1 MQRTFKVHRSVDS
14 EARHFALVEASQAI
28 WSPIAWIASGNVVER
43 GCAELSPSPYSHPNG
58 LLRKVGQSF
67 ECLRDAS
74 FNNESGK

>member
-1 MQRTFKVHRSVDS
+1 VESTLKVHRSV
-14 EARHFALVEASQAI
+14 EASKAI

-67 ECLRDAS
+67 ECFRGAN
-74 FNNESGK
+74 FGKIAKPI